1 MKQGDEMFENRS
13 SNAGTKQLQGKILL
27 ITCVKVASKI
37 SPYLSISSP
46 GTSGA
51 IQNLLPQIFNVDNFL
66 LFHLLYGRG
75 EYILWKS
82 IERVI
87 LDR

>member
-1 MKQGDEMFENRS
+1 MFENRS
-13 SNAGTKQLQGKILL
+13 SNAGTKELQGKILF
-27 ITCVKVASKI
+27 ITCVKVAFKI
-37 SPYLSISSP
+37 SPDLSISSP
-46 GTSGA
+46 GISSA
-51 IQNLLPQIFNVDNFL
+51 IQNFLPQLFNVVNVL
-66 LFHLLYGRG
+66 LFHSLYGRG